1 MARLP
6 APAVQKRIAVDLA
19 LIGHDAQ
26 RLRDVE
32 RGVLSTAK
40 LHDANTLDLLRTG
53 LGIGVILS
61 LVLPYEIHAIR
72 RFPRVQEFA
81 SYCRVVTCAKES
93 AGKR

>member
-1 MARLP
+1 MF
-6 APAVQKRIAVDLA
+6 APSSVSEESVRKETKCYGCGDA
-19 LIGHDAQ
+19 LH
-26 RLRDVE
+26 
-32 RGVLSTAK
+32 RG
-40 LHDANTLDLLRTG
+40 LHSISRPDDLLRTG
-53 LGIGVILS
+53 LGIGEILS